1 LPPLCESSNKT
12 IPKMITELN
21 LKNYKAFEDVTIPIK
36 PITIFLGANSVGKSS
51 IIQLLLL
58 LQQTGKTGLKS
69 YKSALKLY
77 GGYVNLGDPK
87 NLFRKRNTANPIE
100 ITFEI
105 KSSEI
110 QDILKHNFIENYI
123 RIFKDLPLF
132 IPIKGFS
139 ELREKEIKSRADFAL
154 YLETIIDV
162 LSKETT
168 KEKINQEIVWFLNHR
183 YNMSIPSINKSNRKT
198 FIDIYD
204 FLIKLNKAVRSDIFK
219 ISYKIKLKDNNTLY
233 VSNFRILHQE
243 KTIVEISLEDNLIVK
258 SAYVNF
264 NAEDLGNLK
273 EFIEPN
279 STIFNTF
286 KVIDL
291 RSNNLNL
298 KSSIIIQIISRV
310 QEILK
315 EEFSEN
321 SINYVSPLR
330 AHPKRY
336 YMLDKAKMNITLD
349 TLDGDAIAEVLKDN
363 PIVTKNVN
371 NWFQKFG
378 LNIDVKAFKE
388 VIHHLI
394 VKQNDLDLD
403 ITDVG
408 FGISQILPVI
418 IQGFLANKN
427 TTTIIEQPEIHLHPK
442 MQADLADLFIDII
455 ETNKKTKK
463 LIIET
468 HSEYLLKR
476 LRRRISEGKIASETV
491 SICLFNP
498 QTELESAKVKILE
511 IEEKGYF
518 EWPIDFYGGEIL
530 NDTTVFLKNQD

>member
-1 LPPLCESSNKT
+1 
-12 IPKMITELN
+12 MITELN

>member
-1 LPPLCESSNKT
+1 
-12 IPKMITELN
+12 MITELN

-87 NLFRKRNTANPIE
+87 NLFRKRNIENPIE

-110 QDILKHNFIENYI
+110 QKILKNNFIENYI
-123 RIFKDLPLF
+123 GVFTDLPLF

-139 ELREKEIKSRADFAL
+139 GLRDKEIKSRADFTH
-154 YLETIIDV
+154 YIDTIIDV

-183 YNMSIPSINKSNRKT
+183 YKMSIPSLNKANRKT
-198 FIDIYD
+198 FLDIYD
-204 FLIKLNKAVRSDIFK
+204 FLINVNKAIKNDVFK

-233 VSNFRILHQE
+233 VSNFKILHQE
-243 KTIVEISLEDNLIVK
+243 KTILELSLDDNLIVK
-258 SAYVNF
+258 SDFVNF
-264 NAEDLGNLK
+264 NAEDLGILK

-286 KVIDL
+286 KIIDL
-291 RSNNLNL
+291 KSKNLDL
-298 KSSIIIQIISRV
+298 KSSIIIQIVAHV

-315 EEFSEN
+315 DEFSEN

-336 YMLDKAKMNITLD
+336 YMLDKAKMNLTLD

-371 NWFQKFG
+371 TWFQKFG

-455 ETNKKTKK
+455 ETNKKEKK

-476 LRRRISEGKIASETV
+476 LRRRISEGKISPESV

-498 QTELESAKVKILE
+498 QTDLDAAKIKILE
-511 IEEKGYF
+511 IEEKGFF

>member
-1 LPPLCESSNKT
+1 
-12 IPKMITELN
+12 MITEIN
-21 LKNYKAFEDVTIPIK
+21 LKNYKAFEDVSIPIK

-87 NLFRKRNTANPIE
+87 NLFRKRNTENPIE
-100 ITFEI
+100 ISFEI
-105 KSSEI
+105 KSDEI
-110 QDILKHNFIENYI
+110 QHIFKHNFVENYI
-123 RIFKDLPLF
+123 RVFKDLPLF

-139 ELREKEIKSRADFAL
+139 ELRDREIKSKADFIF
-154 YLETIIDV
+154 YIDTIIDI

-183 YNMSIPSINKSNRKT
+183 YNMSIPALNKSNRTT
-198 FIDIYD
+198 FIEIYD
-204 FLIKLNKAVRSDIFK
+204 FLIKLNKNVKHDIFK
-219 ISYKIKLKDNNTLY
+219 ISYNIKLKDSNTLY
-233 VSNFRILHQE
+233 VSNFKIIHLD
-243 KTIVEISLEDNLIVK
+243 KTIIELSLGQDFLVK
-258 SAYVNF
+258 SDFVNF
-264 NAEDLGNLK
+264 NSNDLTNIK
-273 EFIEPN
+273 EYIEPN
-279 STIFNTF
+279 STIFNSF
-286 KVIDL
+286 KLIDF
-291 RSNNLNL
+291 RSNNLSL
-298 KSSIIIQIISRV
+298 KSSIVIQLVSKV

-315 EEFSEN
+315 EEFSES

-336 YMLDKAKMNITLD
+336 YMLDKAKMNLTLD

-363 PIVTKNVN
+363 PIITKNVN

-455 ETNKKTKK
+455 DTNKKAKK

-476 LRRRISEGKIASETV
+476 LRRRISEGKISHDTV

-498 QTELESAKVKILE
+498 QSDKESAKIKVLE
-511 IEEKGYF
+511 IEDKGFF

-530 NDTTVFLKNQD
+530 NDTTVFLKNQQ

>member
-1 LPPLCESSNKT
+1 
-12 IPKMITELN
+12 MITKIN

-87 NLFRKRNTANPIE
+87 NLFRKRNTEKPIE
-100 ITFEI
+100 ISFEI
-105 KSSEI
+105 KSNEI
-110 QDILKHNFIENYI
+110 QDFLKHNFIENYI
-123 RIFKDLPLF
+123 RVFKDLPLF
-132 IPIKGFS
+132 IPIRGFS
-139 ELREKEIKSRADFAL
+139 DLRDKEIKSKSDFKI
-154 YLETIIDV
+154 YIDTVINV

-168 KEKINQEIVWFLNHR
+168 QEKINHEIVWFLNHR
-183 YNMSIPSINKSNRKT
+183 SNMSIPPINKSNQKT

-204 FLIKLNKAVRSDIFK
+204 FLIKLNKAIRNNIFR
-219 ISYKIKLKDNNTLY
+219 ISYNIKLKDSDTLY
-233 VSNFRILHQE
+233 VSNFKILHQD
-243 KTIVEISLEDNLIVK
+243 EIIIELSFDENLSLRSDYI
-258 SAYVNF
+258 NF
-264 NAEDLGNLK
+264 NNEDLINIK

-286 KVIDL
+286 KLIDL

-298 KSSIIIQIISRV
+298 KSSILIQLISKV

-315 EEFSEN
+315 DEFSEN

-336 YMLDKAKMNITLD
+336 YMLDKAKMNLTLD

-363 PIVTKNVN
+363 PIITKSVN
-371 NWFQKFG
+371 DWFQKFG

-388 VIHHLI
+388 VIHHLM

-418 IQGFLANKN
+418 IQGFLAKKN

-455 ETNKKTKK
+455 ETNKGAKK

-476 LRRRISEGKIASETV
+476 LRRRISEGKIASENV

-498 QTELESAKVKILE
+498 QTEKESAKVEILE

-530 NDTTVFLKNQD
+530 NDTTVFLKNQN

>member
-1 LPPLCESSNKT
+1 
-12 IPKMITELN
+12 MITEIN

-87 NLFRKRNTANPIE
+87 NLFRKRNTENPIE

-105 KSSEI
+105 KSNEI
-110 QDILKHNFIENYI
+110 QDILKHNYIENYI

-139 ELREKEIKSRADFAL
+139 ELRDKEIKSKADFSL
-154 YLETIIDV
+154 YIDTIIEV

-204 FLIKLNKAVRSDIFK
+204 FLVKLNKAIKTDTFK
-219 ISYKIKLKDNNTLY
+219 ISYKIKLKDSNSLY
-233 VSNFRILHQE
+233 VSNFTINHQE
-243 KTIVEISLEDNLIVK
+243 KCIIDLSFEDKLVVK
-258 SAYVNF
+258 SDFVSF
-264 NAEDLGNLK
+264 NQEDLTK
-273 EFIEPN
+273 IDDFIEPH

-286 KVIDL
+286 KPIDL
-291 RSNNLNL
+291 RSNSLNL
-298 KSSIIIQIISRV
+298 KSSIIIQIVSKV

-315 EEFSEN
+315 NEFSEN

-363 PIVTKNVN
+363 PSITKNVN

-394 VKQNDLDLD
+394 VKQNNLDLD

-455 ETNKKTKK
+455 ETNKKAKK

-476 LRRRISEGKIASETV
+476 LRRRISEGIISAESV

-498 QTELESAKVKILE
+498 QTETESAKINVLQ